1 MKSLNSGAFG
11 ICVVVAMLAGCGPS
25 TNSMPLENP
34 GNTSASFLSRPPAL
48 VAPSRSRY
56 TENVLYRFRGKN
68 GSKPYAGLI
77 FDNKGA
83 LYGTTSEG
91 GAYGWGTVFR
101 LTPSA
106 SGYTESFLYSFTG
119 YSDGGAPEAGLI
131 FDKEGALYGTTTYG
145 GSNKG
150 GTVFKLVP
158 SGSGYTERVLYA
170 FCAKS
175 NCTDGRAPVAGLV
188 FGKDGALY
196 GTTALGGTFG
206 SISGAGTV
214 FKLTP
219 SASGYRESV
228 LYAFCVNPSCASG
241 EDPQSG
247 VVFGRDGALYGTT
260 AILCDSDPNNGAC
273 GTVFKLTPS
282 GSGYAETTL
291 YTFRCHPWPNCPSG
305 EEPLGTLIFEK
316 GSGGLYGTTYNGGTY
331 GNGTVFKL
339 TPSGSGYTESVLHS
353 FTGGA
358 DGDNPGAGLTFG
370 RNGVLYGTTTAGGQK
385 RPAGRGTVFKLTP
398 SGSGYTERVLHSFGH
413 ANPYA
418 SLILD
423 KEGALYG
430 TASSS
435 GRQDSGDG
443 SAFKVTP

>member
-11 ICVVVAMLAGCGPS
+11 ICVAVAMLAGCGPS

-56 TENVLYRFRGKN
+56 SENVLYRFRGKN

-91 GAYGWGTVFR
+91 GAYGAGTVFR

-119 YSDGGAPEAGLI
+119 YSDGAVPQAGLI

-219 SASGYRESV
+219 SGSGYSESV
-228 LYAFCVNPSCASG
+228 LYAFCVSPSCASG
-241 EDPQSG
+241 ENPQSG

-305 EEPLGTLIFEK
+305 EEPLGTLIFDK
-316 GSGGLYGTTYNGGTY
+316 GSGGLYGTTYFGGRH

-353 FTGGA
+353 FTGGT
-358 DGDNPGAGLTFG
+358 DGAGPWAGLTFG
-370 RNGVLYGTTTAGGQK
+370 RNGVLYGTTTTVGGQK
-385 RPAGRGTVFKLTP
+385 RPVEGGRVFQLTP
-398 SGSGYTERVLHSFGH
+398 SGSGYNESVLHSLGH
-413 ANPYA
+413 ADPQG

-430 TASSS
+430 TVSSS
-435 GRQDSGDG
+435 GRQDGDG
-443 SAFKVTP
+443 YVFKVTP

>member
-11 ICVVVAMLAGCGPS
+11 ICVAVAMLAGCGPS
-25 TNSMPLENP
+25 TSSMLLENP

-91 GAYGWGTVFR
+91 GAYGKGTVFR
-101 LTPSA
+101 LTPSG

-119 YSDGGAPEAGLI
+119 YSDGWAPQAGLI
-131 FDKEGALYGTTTYG
+131 FDKEGALYGTTTFG

-158 SGSGYTERVLYA
+158 SGSNYTERVLYA
-170 FCAKS
+170 FCTKS
-175 NCTDGRAPVAGLV
+175 NCTDGRAPLAGLV

-219 SASGYRESV
+219 SGSGYSESV
-228 LYAFCVNPSCASG
+228 LYAFCVSPSCASG
-241 EDPQSG
+241 ENPQSG

-291 YTFRCHPWPNCPSG
+291 YTFQCHPWPKCPSG
-305 EEPLGTLIFEK
+305 EDPLGTLIFEK
-316 GSGGLYGTTYNGGTY
+316 GSGGLYGTTYFGGTH

-353 FTGGA
+353 FTGGT
-358 DGDNPGAGLTFG
+358 DGGNPWAGLTFG
-370 RNGVLYGTTTAGGQK
+370 RNDVLYGTTTTVGGQK
-385 RPAGRGTVFKLTP
+385 RPVDGGTVFKLTP
-398 SGSGYTERVLHSFGH
+398 SGSGYNESVLHSLGH
-413 ANPYA
+413 AAPQG

-430 TASSS
+430 TVSSS
-435 GRQDSGDG
+435 GRQDGDG
-443 SAFKVTP
+443 YVFKVTP